1 MKALYIRWG
10 IILLVIVA
18 VGFLGFSRYLK
29 EVKTVSPD
37 DLVRDSSETV
47 RLKGLV
53 LGGSLV
59 EEAPSGGVLFE
70 MKGLDQ
76 SATIH
81 YTGSEDDN
89 LRELKIVVAGGHW
102 DEKMLVFQA
111 DRLSIV
117 PNYGFVVGA
126 YLVGILPTLLF
137 LFSMERREK
146 LLYAEIKEE
155 AAYEAEKF
163 DKA

>member
-1 MKALYIRWG
+1 M
-10 IILLVIVA
+10 
-18 VGFLGFSRYLK
+18 
-29 EVKTVSPD
+29 
-37 DLVRDSSETV
+37 
-47 RLKGLV
+47 
-53 LGGSLV
+53 